1 MATLVDT
8 NVLIDLFHT
17 GSVFEEWSLLAIAD
31 ARRQGDVLIN
41 PLIYAE
47 MAAGFATVGALD
59 AALSPTSFLRED
71 LPWEAAHAA
80 GLAFLQYKRGGGDK
94 RSPLPDFYIGA
105 HALVRRHSLLTRD
118 PARYRTYFPMISLI
132 TPETHP

>member
-8 NVLIDLFHT
+8 NVLIDLFHS
-17 GSVFEEWSLLAIAD
+17 GSVFEDWSLRAITE

-47 MAAGFATVGALD
+47 MAAGFATVAALD

-80 GLAFLQYKRGGGDK
+80 GHAFLQYKRGGGDK

-105 HALVRRHSLLTRD
+105 HALVRGHNLLTRD
-118 PARYRTYFPMISLI
+118 PVRYRTYFPMIRLI